1 MQTLKG
7 FTPIFS
13 GVSSHRKNE
22 AKRGKTEMQ
31 KVCPGKA
38 DEAKKTAVHLRGRS
52 QHLAGVKDVQ
62 CHIAISGVQF
72 TDWTVTD

>member
-1 MQTLKG
+1 MQ
-7 FTPIFS
+7 
-13 GVSSHRKNE
+13 E
-22 AKRGKTEMQ
+22 
-31 KVCPGKA
+31 VCPGKA

-62 CHIAISGVQF
+62 RHIAISGVQF